1 MATRR
6 LYIGT
11 GAMEVSGAYHPAMS
25 RPFASILVGL
35 CFAPLVWADPP
46 ASITMADAIP
56 FAPDVAGE
64 VGLLAARG
72 GTADN
77 IQQRCNLPQTFAQSI
92 SAALRAKGIGVT
104 LAANPQ
110 DGTGPRLNIIIEGV
124 LGFSGAW
131 KGPKTLVLRGELRDG
146 ETLLGSFVV
155 REAGGGLFKNT
166 CEEFAALGEKA
177 AIDIAKWSMAP
188 KVRAR
193 LGSA

>member
-1 MATRR
+1 
-6 LYIGT
+6 
-11 GAMEVSGAYHPAMS
+11 MEASGAYHPAMS
-25 RPFASILVGL
+25 RLFAWILAGL
-35 CFAPLVWADPP
+35 SLTPLVWADSPT
-46 ASITMADAIP
+46 SITMADAIP

-64 VGLLAARG
+64 VGLLATPG

-92 SAALRAKGIGVT
+92 SAALRAKGIEVT
-104 LAANPQ
+104 LAAKPEEA
-110 DGTGPRLNIIIEGV
+110 TGPKLNIIIEGV

-131 KGPKTLVLRGELRDG
+131 KGPKTLVLRGDLRDG

-177 AIDIAKWSMAP
+177 AIDIAKWSQAP

-193 LGSA
+193 LGTA